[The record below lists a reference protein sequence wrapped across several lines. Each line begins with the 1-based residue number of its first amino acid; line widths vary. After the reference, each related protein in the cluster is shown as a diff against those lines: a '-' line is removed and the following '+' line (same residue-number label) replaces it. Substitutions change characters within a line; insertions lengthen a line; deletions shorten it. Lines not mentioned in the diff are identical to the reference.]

1 MFQGMSLVWMA
12 LSAVIAYFCGGVNGA
27 ILISKCF
34 FKEDVRTKGSGN
46 AGLTNFFR
54 SYGGWSTFLV
64 MAVDMLKTVA
74 AAFGAGWMLA
84 SFGYYREGLVLGAVL
99 VSLGHDFPALLGFK
113 GGKGILCGFT
123 AALILDWRIALI
135 MLGVFVVA
143 FAITRYVSL
152 GSVLGAMTCAVGFG
166 VVYYGDWIVMA
177 GGIFIGLLAIYMHR
191 SNIGRL
197 IKGTESKVHLIH
209 RDLNK

>member
-1 MFQGMSLVWMA
+1 M
-12 LSAVIAYFCGGVNGA
+12 IGA
-27 ILISKCF
+27 IMAAALAAYLLGNLNGSVCISALVAGD
-34 FKEDVRTKGSGN
+34 DVRKHGSGN

-74 AAFGAGWMLA
+74 AAYVAGFALA
-84 SFGYYREGLVLGAVL
+84 SFGYYREGLVLGVVL
-99 VSLGHDFPALLGFK
+99 VSLGHDFPALLGFR

-123 AALILDWRIALI
+123 AALILDWRIALV
-135 MLGVFVVA
+135 MLAVFVIA
-143 FAITRYVSL
+143 FWITRYVSL
-152 GSVLGAMTCAVGFG
+152 GSTLGALVCAIGFG
-166 VVYYGDWIVMA
+166 VVYFGDWFVMA
-177 GGIFIGLLAIYMHR
+177 GGIIIGLLAIFMHR
-191 SNIGRL
+191 SNIARL

>member
-1 MFQGMSLVWMA
+1 MMVGAALVAA
-12 LSAVIAYFCGGVNGA
+12 LSAYLLGNLNGSVC
-27 ILISKCF
+27 ISALVAHD
-34 FKEDVRTKGSGN
+34 DVRKHGSGN

-54 SYGGWSTFLV
+54 SYGGWSTLLV
-64 MAVDMLKTVA
+64 ILVDMLKTVA
-74 AAFGAGWMLA
+74 AAYTSGWALA
-84 SFGYYREGLVLGAVL
+84 SFGYYREGLVLGVL
-99 VSLGHDFPALLGFK
+99 MVSLGHDFPALLGFK

-123 AALILDWRIALI
+123 AVLILDWRIALV
-135 MLGVFVVA
+135 MLAVFVIA

-152 GSVLGAMTCAVGFG
+152 GSVLGALTCSIGFG

-191 SNIGRL
+191 SNTRRL
-197 IKGTESKVHLIH
+197 LTGTESKVHLIH

>member
-1 MFQGMSLVWMA
+1 M
-12 LSAVIAYFCGGVNGA
+12 IGA
-27 ILISKCF
+27 ILVAALAAYLLGNLNGSVCISALVAGD
-34 FKEDVRTKGSGN
+34 DVRKHGSGN

-64 MAVDMLKTVA
+64 MAVDMIKTVVA
-74 AAFGAGWMLA
+74 AYTCGWALE
-84 SFGYYREGLVLGAVL
+84 SFGYYREGLVLGVVL
-99 VSLGHDFPALLGFK
+99 VSLGHDFPVLLGFK

-123 AALILDWRIALI
+123 AALILDWRIALV
-135 MLGVFVVA
+135 MLAVFVIV

-152 GSVLGAMTCAVGFG
+152 GSVLGALTCCVGFG
-166 VVYYGDWIVMA
+166 IVYFGDWIIM
-177 GGIFIGLLAIYMHR
+177 GGGVLLGLLAIYMHR
-191 SNIGRL
+191 SNIHRL

>member
-1 MFQGMSLVWMA
+1 MIGAILVAA
-12 LSAVIAYFCGGVNGA
+12 LSAYLLGNLNGSVC
-27 ILISKCF
+27 ISALVAHD
-34 FKEDVRTKGSGN
+34 DVRKHGSGN

-64 MAVDMLKTVA
+64 MAVDVIKTVA
-74 AAFGAGWMLA
+74 AAYTAGFVLA
-84 SFGYYREGLVLGAVL
+84 SFGYYREGLVLGVVL
-99 VSLGHDFPALLGFK
+99 VSIGHDFPALLGFK

-123 AALILDWRIALI
+123 AALIMDWRIALV
-135 MLGVFVVA
+135 MLAVFVIA

-152 GSVLGAMTCAVGFG
+152 GSVLGALVCSVGFG
-166 VVYYGDWIVMA
+166 AVHYGDWVVMA
-177 GGIFIGLLAIYMHR
+177 GGVFIGLLAIFMHR
-191 SNIGRL
+191 SNIARL

>member
-1 MFQGMSLVWMA
+1 MIGAILSAA
-12 LSAVIAYFCGGVNGA
+12 LSAYLLGNLNGSVCISALIA
-27 ILISKCF
+27 
-34 FKEDVRTKGSGN
+34 EDDVRKHGSGN

-64 MAVDMLKTVA
+64 MLVDMLKTVA
-74 AAFGAGWMLA
+74 AVYTAGWALS
-84 SFGYYREGLVLGAVL
+84 SFGYYQEGLVLGVVM

-123 AALILDWRIALI
+123 SALILDWRIALV
-135 MLGVFVVA
+135 MLAVFVIA

-166 VVYYGDWIVMA
+166 VVYFGNWIVMA
-177 GGIFIGLLAIYMHR
+177 GGILIGLLAIYMHR
-191 SNIGRL
+191 SNIARL
-197 IKGTESKVHLIH
+197 LKGKESKVHLIH

>member
-1 MFQGMSLVWMA
+1 MGWAVLVAA
-12 LSAVIAYFCGGVNGA
+12 LTAYLLGNLNGSVCISALVAGD
-27 ILISKCF
+27 
-34 FKEDVRTKGSGN
+34 DVRKHGSGN

-123 AALILDWRIALI
+123 AAMILDWRIALV
-135 MLGVFVVA
+135 MLAIFVVA

-152 GSVLGAMTCAVGFG
+152 GSVLGALTCAIGFG
-166 VVYYGDWIVMA
+166 VVYFGDWSVMA

-191 SNIGRL
+191 SNIARL

>member
-1 MFQGMSLVWMA
+1 MIGAILVAA
-12 LSAVIAYFCGGVNGA
+12 LSAYLLGNLNGSVC
-27 ILISKCF
+27 ISALVAHD
-34 FKEDVRTKGSGN
+34 DVRKHGSGN

-64 MAVDMLKTVA
+64 IAVDVIKTVA
-74 AAFGAGWMLA
+74 AAYTAGFVLA
-84 SFGYYREGLVLGAVL
+84 SFGYYREGLVLGVVL
-99 VSLGHDFPALLGFK
+99 VSIGHDFPALLGFK

-123 AALILDWRIALI
+123 AALIMDGRIALV
-135 MLGVFVVA
+135 MLAVFVIA

-152 GSVLGAMTCAVGFG
+152 GSVLGALVCSVGFG
-166 VVYYGDWIVMA
+166 AVHYGDWVVMA
-177 GGIFIGLLAIYMHR
+177 GGVFIGLLAIFMHR
-191 SNIGRL
+191 SNIARL